1 MERMSKMAGKKKE
14 KIVLTKGKKKTA
26 VARVRIREG
35 KGTIR
40 VNGKLLDALEGKYS
54 REIIREPIKL
64 AEKTLGNK
72 FNEKMDI
79 IINIQGGGAIGQA
92 HAARTALGKALVEW
106 TGNDKLKEEYLK
118 YDRSIL
124 IDDVRQKEPKK
135 YLRKG
140 ARAKHI
146 KSYR

>member
-1 MERMSKMAGKKKE
+1 MATVKKKE
-14 KIVLTKGKKKTA
+14 KITLTKGKKKTA

-40 VNGKLLDALEGKYS
+40 VNKKLINALEEKYS
-54 REIIREPIKL
+54 KEVILEPLKL
-64 AEKTLGNK
+64 AEKVLGNK
-72 FNEKMDI
+72 FYEKLNI
-79 IINIQGGGAIGQA
+79 TINIQGGGIMGQA
-92 HAARTALGKALVEW
+92 HAARTALGKALVQW
-106 TGNDKLKEEYLK
+106 TKNEKLKEEYLK
-118 YDRSIL
+118 YDRSLL
-124 IDDVRQKEPKK
+124 IDDIRQKEPKK